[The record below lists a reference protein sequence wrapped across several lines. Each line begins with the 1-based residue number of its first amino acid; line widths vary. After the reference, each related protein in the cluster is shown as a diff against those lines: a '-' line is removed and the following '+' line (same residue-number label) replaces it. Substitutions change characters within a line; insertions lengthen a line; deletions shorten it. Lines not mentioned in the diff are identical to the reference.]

1 MKTQQRHVK
10 CDFERIQVADAQSP
24 NYFNIITRA
33 SEIETLTPEDNIDDV
48 MKYLADRYYDYASND
63 CRLLE
68 DKCKYGQY
76 FGHRYG
82 ARCSS
87 NIAQTGSGHPLS
99 SDALGIGIPD
109 NTTIQKD
116 GRHIVTFIHIM
127 PNAISFDDGNV
138 IRDHLK
144 IVPQK
149 CKRVLKKTCSQSSKS
164 TARYSEVFTIAQ
176 SWGEAFYHG
185 TLEELPKIA
194 PYLYFLKRHPEIM
207 IHVKGRPK
215 YLSLLGINNSRLI
228 EAQSIH
234 ADILYMPAGSPCGRS
249 PLFITQVLANIVATL
264 PDHPPSTIRDTVVL
278 IKRTKSRWFTQ
289 HDAILRMLRK
299 HSAQVNLSVEVFGD
313 NPLPSLNRTIDMF
326 RRAEIVVAPHGAGES
341 NLIFSHPDTL
351 LIEGLC
357 YDSDA
362 LANLCYRNM
371 AQALGLRYY
380 GLIYRHQCM
389 KITANQIEE
398 PLLEYFKLKFNYRP

>member
-1 MKTQQRHVK
+1 LKTQQRRVK

-33 SEIETLTPEDNIDDV
+33 SEIETLTLEDNIDDV

-99 SDALGIGIPD
+99 SDALAIGIPD

-149 CKRVLKKTCSQSSKS
+149 CKRVLKKRVHNHRKVRQGIVKYSQ
-164 TARYSEVFTIAQ
+164 
-176 SWGEAFYHG
+176 
-185 TLEELPKIA
+185 
-194 PYLYFLKRHPEIM
+194 
-207 IHVKGRPK
+207 
-215 YLSLLGINNSRLI
+215 
-228 EAQSIH
+228 
-234 ADILYMPAGSPCGRS
+234 
-249 PLFITQVLANIVATL
+249 
-264 PDHPPSTIRDTVVL
+264 
-278 IKRTKSRWFTQ
+278 
-289 HDAILRMLRK
+289 
-299 HSAQVNLSVEVFGD
+299 
-313 NPLPSLNRTIDMF
+313 
-326 RRAEIVVAPHGAGES
+326 
-341 NLIFSHPDTL
+341 
-351 LIEGLC
+351 
-357 YDSDA
+357 
-362 LANLCYRNM
+362 
-371 AQALGLRYY
+371 
-380 GLIYRHQCM
+380 
-389 KITANQIEE
+389 
-398 PLLEYFKLKFNYRP
+398 